1 VRVPQLRLSVHK
13 RLGIALAALFL
24 LLVAGIGFIYYRAR
38 HSEDRLRQLVVQQLS
53 DHFHSRVELQTL
65 RVHIFPRIA
74 VEGEGLVLR
83 WHNREDFP
91 PLIRVGKFS
100 FVVSISGLLRPI
112 KHIPLIQ
119 LSEMVVTIPPRE
131 HPETTEGAEPIQNSN
146 KMHVSVVVDKILCD
160 DTDIVILPKK
170 AGKVPLDWDIHD
182 LVLYSVGP
190 DQPFSFRGNLTNG
203 KPKGEIQT
211 NGQFGPWDA
220 DDPGGSPVSGEYKFT
235 DADLDPFPGI
245 GGTLSSTG
253 KYSGAL
259 AELQVEGETD
269 TPNFSLDK
277 VGKPVPLHTEF
288 SATVDGTNGDTL
300 LHPVNA
306 RLVKTLIVTNG
317 SVMGVPQ
324 QGHLIAMDAV
334 IPDGRIQ
341 DILNLAINSDKP
353 LMTGPVKLK
362 AKIVIPPG
370 NAKAIEKLVLD
381 GQFGVTDAT
390 WSNPKLREKLQSLS
404 RRAEGKPGDEDA
416 GSAVSD
422 LKGSFHLDK
431 GILNFRSLTF
441 AVQGARIDLAGT
453 YGLRGGELD
462 MKGHLR
468 LDAKISQTMTGA
480 KSFFL
485 KALDPFFA
493 KSGAGTELPITITGT
508 REKPVFGV
516 SVFHK
521 TIKKNMAGF

>member
-1 VRVPQLRLSVHK
+1 VPSLRLSVHK
-13 RLGIALAALFL
+13 RLWIALGAIFFL
-24 LLVAGIGFIYYRAR
+24 LCAAVGFVYYRAR
-38 HSEDRLRQLVVQQLS
+38 HSEDRLRQFVVQQLS
-53 DHFHSRVELQTL
+53 DHFHSEVKLDALQ
-65 RVHIFPRIA
+65 VHIFPRIA
-74 VEGEGLVLR
+74 VDGQGLVLR
-83 WHNREDFP
+83 WHNRPDLP
-91 PLIRVGKFS
+91 PMIRIGKFD
-100 FVVSISGLLRPI
+100 FVVSIGGLLRPI
-112 KHIPLIQ
+112 KHIPLIR
-119 LSEMVVTIPPRE
+119 LSDMVVTIPPRE
-131 HPETTEGAEPIQNSN
+131 RQKQPAEQPAQTPSQ
-146 KMHVSVVVDKILCD
+146 KHVAVLVDKIVCD
-160 DTDIVILPKK
+160 STDIIILPKK
-170 AGKVPLDWDIHD
+170 ADKVPLDWGIHD
-182 LVLYSVGP
+182 LVLYSVGQ
-190 DQPFSFRGNLTNG
+190 DQPFSFVGNLTNG

-211 NGQFGPWDA
+211 TGEFGPWDPE
-220 DDPGGSPVSGEYKFT
+220 DPGGSPVSGQYKFT
-235 DADLDPFPGI
+235 NADLDPFPGI

-253 KYSGAL
+253 KYSGIL

-269 TPNFSLDK
+269 TPNFSLDN
-277 VGKPVPLHTEF
+277 VGRPVPLHTDF

-306 RLVKTLIVTNG
+306 RLVKTVIVTNG
-317 SVMGVPQ
+317 KVIGIPQ
-324 QGHLIAMDAV
+324 QGHLITMDAV

-341 DILNLAINSDKP
+341 DILNLALNSDKP

-370 NAKAIEKLVLD
+370 STKAMEKLILD
-381 GQFGVTDAT
+381 GQFGVTDAN
-390 WSNPKLREKLQSLS
+390 WSNPQLRSKLEGLS
-404 RRAEGKPGDEDA
+404 RRAQGKPGDQDV

-422 LKGSFHLDK
+422 LRGSFHMDK
-431 GILNFRSLTF
+431 GVINFRSLSF

-468 LDAKISQTMTGA
+468 LQAKLSDTVTGT

-493 KSGAGTELPITITGT
+493 KNGAGTELPITISGT

-521 TIKKNMAGF
+521 TIKKNLAGF